1 MLIHFL
7 TLDPSLRNMG
17 LATGVIHT
25 QSDIINI
32 HHTDVIKTKPNPQDK
47 QNIQDMT
54 TAYELFT
61 GLKPLVE
68 QADIIFV
75 ELPNGSQSSR
85 AMVSYAVCVALIGAL
100 HYYNKNIIPITPQQ
114 VKKFITQQ
122 TQVTNPQ
129 KQDVINWVQSQYP
142 TLKLTIKSKAEHI
155 ADAITAMHVGLTTP
169 QYLEYLYETN
179 TKHQ

>member
-25 QSDIINI
+25 QADIINI
-32 HHTDVIKTKPNPQDK
+32 NHIDVIKTKPNPQDK

-61 GLKPLVE
+61 GLKPFVE
-68 QADIIFV
+68 HADIIFV
-75 ELPNGSQSSR
+75 ELPYSGQSSR

-100 HYYNKNIIPITPQQ
+100 HYYNKNIITVTPHQ
-114 VKKFITQQ
+114 VKKFIQQ
-122 TQVTNPQ
+122 HTQVNNPQ
-129 KQDVINWVQSQYP
+129 KQDVINWVQTKY
-142 TLKLTIKSKAEHI
+142 TNLDLTVKTKAEHI
-155 ADAITAMHVGLTTP
+155 ADAITTMHVGLTTP
-169 QYLEYLYETN
+169 QYQEYLYETN